1 VVEAVARMAVERQAG
16 EPRDDIAILAL
27 RVAP

>member
-1 VVEAVARMAVERQAG
+1 VARMAVERQGG

-27 RVAP
+27 RTAP